1 MYPLYPWP
9 GFYCDGLIC
18 RLIPDV
24 QPWVLMLLSAF
35 AIISVV
41 PCFQYLTFRVYS
53 NVVSVAD
60 ARFYVGQRPQLIIL
74 IISNAIL
81 GANVV
86 AFGILGQEPE
96 YVKEIYATPEIS
108 TLLRKR
114 GGRVVIFG
122 RPGDPGT
129 LIYEIYLIFVSVL
142 LVLPVICIMMMYA
155 RRVIRKREHLVSTRT
170 HKVEDRLAK
179 VFFIQIVSVIIFYCV
194 PIVTL
199 LGLMVMDTTTW
210 PTWLLAIIRPMLM
223 LLLTL
228 KSTVQS
234 MIFLL
239 KNPIYAKILHAFAKQ
254 KCKVDVYDIAAPVLP
269 PTANPTAPKQTC
281 DGTAADKFCKIDA
294 ANQAALSYVCSCTA

>member
-1 MYPLYPWP
+1 FQWIIEALVLL
-9 GFYCDGLIC
+9 FLHSTILLILMSQ
-18 RLIPDV
+18 RTVMMEDIRRGYLID
-24 QPWVLMLLSAF
+24 QLLSAF

-81 GANVV
+81 GATVV

-155 RRVIRKREHLVSTRT
+155 RR
-170 HKVEDRLAK
+170 
-179 VFFIQIVSVIIFYCV
+179 
-194 PIVTL
+194 
-199 LGLMVMDTTTW
+199 
-210 PTWLLAIIRPMLM
+210 
-223 LLLTL
+223 
-228 KSTVQS
+228 
-234 MIFLL
+234 
-239 KNPIYAKILHAFAKQ
+239 
-254 KCKVDVYDIAAPVLP
+254 
-269 PTANPTAPKQTC
+269 
-281 DGTAADKFCKIDA
+281 
-294 ANQAALSYVCSCTA
+294 